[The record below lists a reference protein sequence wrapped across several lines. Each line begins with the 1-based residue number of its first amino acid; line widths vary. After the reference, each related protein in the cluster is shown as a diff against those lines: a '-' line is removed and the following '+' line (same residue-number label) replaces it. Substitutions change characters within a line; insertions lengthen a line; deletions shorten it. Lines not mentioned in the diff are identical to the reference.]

1 MYKRGKVKA
10 KESNEILKANNTF
23 AKFIKDK
30 QYDFVTRSNGNY
42 VNKEENGSALELEKE
57 FVDDLFVIT
66 MEE

>member
-42 VNKEENGSALELEKE
+42 VIIFSSKKTHRLACEMNCLLI
-57 FVDDLFVIT
+57 FYC
-66 MEE
+66 

>member
-1 MYKRGKVKA
+1 MIEVFSMYKRGKVKA

-23 AKFIKDK
+23 AKFIK
-30 QYDFVTRSNGNY
+30 
-42 VNKEENGSALELEKE
+42 EENGSALELEKE

>member
-23 AKFIKDK
+23 AKFIK
-30 QYDFVTRSNGNY
+30 
-42 VNKEENGSALELEKE
+42 EENGSALELEKE